1 MGGSGGYSGYGSI
14 NTRPPVAS
22 SVNGAQASQREIEIN
37 EFLEAL
43 LKEINSR
50 DVDAINTH
58 LAEIEKVLGK
68 DIDGIEKILF
78 GGSISKS
85 TFIEGASDVDAL
97 VILDSS
103 VYKKKKPEELQ
114 DAFVAL
120 LKNRFPKTEITK
132 GNLAVTVKFSDY
144 DVQLLPAMRDGT
156 KIRIADGSKGTWS
169 SPINVKQFT
178 TKLTA
183 INKMN
188 SNKVIPVIKLAKKL
202 FSNLPERHQLSGYHV
217 EAMAAE
223 LFSTYSGRNT
233 LYDMTKYFLD
243 SSVKRVL
250 RPISDITGQ
259 SHLIDSDLGP
269 ANSILRQQISHHIKD
284 IAGRFSGS
292 DAVSVTKELF
302 GD

>member
-1 MGGSGGYSGYGSI
+1 MLL
-14 NTRPPVAS
+14 S
-22 SVNGAQASQREIEIN
+22 S
-37 EFLEAL
+37 
-43 LKEINSR
+43 
-50 DVDAINTH
+50 
-58 LAEIEKVLGK
+58 
-68 DIDGIEKILF
+68 LF
-78 GGSISKS
+78 
-85 TFIEGASDVDAL
+85 
-97 VILDSS
+97 
-103 VYKKKKPEELQ
+103 
-114 DAFVAL
+114 
-120 LKNRFPKTEITK
+120 
-132 GNLAVTVKFSDY
+132 
-144 DVQLLPAMRDGT
+144 
-156 KIRIADGSKGTWS
+156 
-169 SPINVKQFT
+169 
-178 TKLTA
+178 
-183 INKMN
+183 
-188 SNKVIPVIKLAKKL
+188 IPVIKLAKKL